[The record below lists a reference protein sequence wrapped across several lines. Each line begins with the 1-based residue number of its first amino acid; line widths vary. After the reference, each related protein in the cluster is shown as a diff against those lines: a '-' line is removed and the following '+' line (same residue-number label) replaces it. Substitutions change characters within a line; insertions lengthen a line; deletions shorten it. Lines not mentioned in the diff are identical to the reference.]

1 MIIFACNLVLVN
13 NEKHRKFKLNGV
25 STKRMIRDSLNAVVK
40 VEVAQPRHIYR
51 SIGVAF
57 KRKAT
62 GAAHLLSATTRHA
75 ISASAFISASVRK
88 RSNPWQQTERIV
100 SAWRFSLFSNVKPV
114 LAAFHPPTWQAYAVH
129 T

>member
-13 NEKHRKFKLNGV
+13 NEKHRKFK
-25 STKRMIRDSLNAVVK
+25 IRDSLNAVVK

-114 LAAFHPPTWQAYAVH
+114 LAAFHPPSWQAYAVH